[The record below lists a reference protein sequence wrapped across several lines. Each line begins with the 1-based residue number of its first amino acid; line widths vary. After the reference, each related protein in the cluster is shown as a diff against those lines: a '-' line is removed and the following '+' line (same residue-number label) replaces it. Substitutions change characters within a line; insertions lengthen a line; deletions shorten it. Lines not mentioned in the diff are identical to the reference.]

1 MNKQKIPYEV
11 PEAQSFV
18 VRCEGVVCQS
28 PVQTSSSTRKGYGFV
43 YSLDEDEE
51 EII

>member
-11 PEAQSFV
+11 PEAQTFV

-28 PVQTSSSTRKGYGFV
+28 PNGVVTTNGRKSYT
-43 YSLDEDEE
+43 YYDLDEE
-51 EII
+51 ED

>member
-28 PVQTSSSTRKGYGFV
+28 PVQTSSSTRKGYGVV
-43 YSLDEDEE
+43 YDFLDEDEE
-51 EII
+51 